1 MIQKLYHITVFFP
14 HIIKN
19 QQPFR
24 NAETH
29 AKVVVFQG
37 SQVIFHPLRSPSIG
51 FFQAWRLAPFYP
63 DHFNPHLN
71 TFGNTTI
78 TLTLLRLGGGV
89 KFTWPTQNFNFQWET
104 ALQTPQKPPDFLYFD
119 LTDPMVPNLAD
130 VFILVWISGTD
141 SRGAYQAKMAIFS
154 YFDIFAQVSNL
165 SYILPS
171 ECYASKSS
179 RKC

>member
-71 TFGNTTI
+71 TFGNATI
-78 TLTLLRLGGGV
+78 TLNTVHGIQTLTVLPNPISFGTEVEKV
-89 KFTWPTQNFNFQWET
+89 KTFTQAAFQGPKIYT
-104 ALQTPQKPPDFLYFD
+104 KSAGFATNSMLPK
-119 LTDPMVPNLAD
+119 VR
-130 VFILVWISGTD
+130 D
-141 SRGAYQAKMAIFS
+141 SRQIQY
-154 YFDIFAQVSNL
+154 
-165 SYILPS
+165 
-171 ECYASKSS
+171 
-179 RKC
+179 

>member
-1 MIQKLYHITVFFP
+1 MIIRATINKQQIFFG
-14 HIIKN
+14 K
-19 QQPFR
+19 
-24 NAETH
+24 
-29 AKVVVFQG
+29 
-37 SQVIFHPLRSPSIG
+37 
-51 FFQAWRLAPFYP
+51 
-63 DHFNPHLN
+63 
-71 TFGNTTI
+71 FGNS
-78 TLTLLRLGGGV
+78 LTLLRLGGV

-130 VFILVWISGTD
+130 VFILGWISGTD

-171 ECYASKSS
+171 KYYATQSS
-179 RKC
+179 EGCLYLYQEAYNINFMAIWTVLIENLQGG